1 MGEQLVKDRE
11 VYEALGGKME
21 ESQPTAECP
30 IKSLEDKSLVD
41 ENGECDNWDREVTFK
56 TAHGE
61 GKVNSFYP
69 EEYNEYVNS
78 LVASAAIA
86 LACSIKSKQDKRN
99 KR

>member
-1 MGEQLVKDRE
+1 MGEQLVMKDRE
-11 VYEALGGKME
+11 VYEALGGQME

-41 ENGECDNWDREVTFK
+41 ENGECENWDREVSFQTE
-56 TAHGE
+56 HGT

-69 EEYNEYVNS
+69 GEYDEYVNS

-86 LACSIKSKQDKRN
+86 LACTIKNKQDK

>member
-1 MGEQLVKDRE
+1 MKDRE
-11 VYEALGGKME
+11 VYEALGGMMQ

-30 IKSLEDKSLVD
+30 IKSLQDKSLVD
-41 ENGECDNWDREVTFK
+41 ENGECDEWDREVEFTTGK
-56 TAHGE
+56 GT

-86 LACSIKSKQDKRN
+86 LACTIKSKQEKRN

>member
-1 MGEQLVKDRE
+1 MK
-11 VYEALGGKME
+11 
-21 ESQPTAECP
+21 T
-30 IKSLEDKSLVD
+30 
-41 ENGECDNWDREVTFK
+41 GECDEWDREVSFK
-56 TAHGE
+56 TDSGE

-69 EEYNEYVNS
+69 AEYDEYMNS

>member
-1 MGEQLVKDRE
+1 MKDRDL
-11 VYEALGGKME
+11 YEALGGKMH
-21 ESQPTAECP
+21 ESQPSRECP
-30 IKSLEDKSLVD
+30 ITCIQDKSLVD
-41 ENGECDNWDREVTFK
+41 ELGECDEWDREVTFK
-56 TAHGE
+56 TDSGE

>member
-11 VYEALGGKME
+11 VYEQLGGKME
-21 ESQPTAECP
+21 EHQPAADCP
-30 IKSLEDKSLVD
+30 IKSLQDKSLVD
-41 ENGECDNWDREVTFK
+41 ENQECDNWDREVTFQ
-56 TAHGE
+56 TDSGE

-69 EEYNEYVNS
+69 GEYDEYVNS

-86 LACSIKSKQDKRN
+86 LACTIKNKQDK

>member
-1 MGEQLVKDRE
+1 MKDKE
-11 VYEALGGKME
+11 VYEQLGGKME
-21 ESQPTAECP
+21 EHQPSRECP

-41 ENGECDNWDREVTFK
+41 ENGECENWDREVSFK
-56 TAHGE
+56 TDFGK

-86 LACSIKSKQDKRN
+86 LACTIKNKKR
-99 KR
+99 